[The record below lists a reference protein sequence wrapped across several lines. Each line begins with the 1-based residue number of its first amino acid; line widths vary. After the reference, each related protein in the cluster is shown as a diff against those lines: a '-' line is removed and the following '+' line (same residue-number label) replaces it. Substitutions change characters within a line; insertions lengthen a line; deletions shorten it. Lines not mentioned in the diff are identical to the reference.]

1 MGLLPSNQRDQ
12 VMVIVALF
20 AFGAAGIYFQYVWSP
35 KNEQLTAI
43 EQHVENLDANN
54 QKAKAE
60 LAKGSVNELR
70 EQALR
75 YQRNLAIMRQLVPT
89 SNEVPAL
96 LEQVSTAARRVGL
109 EISGVQPAERVMG
122 EQFDT
127 YRYNIA
133 ILADYHALGQFLT
146 NVGSLPR
153 IVAPTNLRV
162 TLPVNSARKS
172 KVKDEALL
180 EAHFDIQTYV
190 ARTGPGTE
198 SADGDSRP

>member
-12 VMVIVALF
+12 VMVIVALV
-20 AFGAAGIYFQYVWSP
+20 AFGAAGVFYQYVWSP
-35 KNEQLTAI
+35 KQEQLAVI
-43 EQHVENLDANN
+43 EQHVEELDAKN

-75 YQRNLAIMRQLVPT
+75 FQRNLAIMRQLVPT

-109 EISGVQPAERVMG
+109 EIAGVQPADKITG

-127 YRYNIA
+127 YRYNIS
-133 ILADYHALGQFLT
+133 ILADYHSLGQFLT

-172 KVKDEALL
+172 KKKDEAMV

-190 ARTGPGTE
+190 ARTGPTDPVGE
-198 SADGDSRP
+198 DGRP

>member
-1 MGLLPSNQRDQ
+1 MALLPANKRDQ
-12 VMVIVALF
+12 VMVIVALV
-20 AFGAAGIYFQYVWSP
+20 ALGAAGVFYQYVWSP
-35 KNEQLTAI
+35 KNEELTAI
-43 EQHVENLDANN
+43 AQHVEQLDAKN

-109 EISGVQPAERVMG
+109 EISGVQPADKITG

-127 YRYNIA
+127 YRYNIS
-133 ILADYHALGQFLT
+133 ILANYHALGVFLT

-153 IVAPTNLRV
+153 IIAPVNLRV
-162 TLPVNSARKS
+162 TLPVNNQRKS
-172 KVKDEALL
+172 KQKDLAMV

-190 ARTGPGTE
+190 ARTGQAE
-198 SADGDSRP
+198 LADEAARP